1 MSSASDSNGCSPAW
15 NGVGSP
21 DNHLTGDA
29 RPGQTFPDRALARL
43 IDHTLL
49 KAESTNED
57 VGALCKE
64 AASHC
69 FMSVCVNPAR
79 VARAAE
85 ALAGS
90 GVRVCTVVGFPLG
103 ACASRVKA
111 FETQAAIQD
120 GAHEIDMVLDIG
132 GAKAGDWSRVEAD
145 VRAVI
150 DAAGEAALTKVILET
165 CLLTPD
171 EIRVAS
177 EVCARAGANF
187 VKTSTGF
194 GKAGATTDA
203 VRIMRATVGDSLG
216 VKASGGI
223 RDHASAMAMIAAGA
237 SRIGAS
243 ASVAIVNR

>member
-1 MSSASDSNGCSPAW
+1 
-15 NGVGSP
+15 
-21 DNHLTGDA
+21 
-29 RPGQTFPDRALARL
+29 
-43 IDHTLL
+43 
-49 KAESTNED
+49 
-57 VGALCKE
+57 
-64 AASHC
+64 
-69 FMSVCVNPAR
+69 MSVCVNPAR

-120 GAHEIDMVLDIG
+120 GAQEIDMVLDIG